1 MAEGVEPLLQPVVAT
16 EVARVATGGADIQP
30 APIRVLDTHPIDRQL
45 VVSPIVGVVIVI
57 LVDQIDPHRTAKDR
71 LQLAPQITLREPQR
85 HEARVTPVEGLTP
98 LAVGHLVVGL
108 GAVLTPGNPRDPTP
122 CSELT
127 IVGGKEGEVDRIL
140 RPRPLGEALV
150 VPRRREVREVDERGG
165 STECEEHQ
173 GETEEAA
180 GDVVPA
186 EGPTVWTAETVPAP
200 VVADHHMDPHHE
212 PAEAHHPAQSTE
224 EADDPDPERS
234 IAPQPGVVKHMG
246 DGPQRG
252 DNPLSLGAA
261 LERLS
266 TLSREVEPG
275 PLRVIED
282 EAVDR
287 QLLLIPLIGGPGV
300 DAPERVDVRYRVAAE
315 ASRIAP
321 APLLGH
327 RLGVHRGERTV
338 GSQRQPRPRVGLDG
352 KGGDAIGG
360 AECEC
365 RAALPLRQ
373 ATPHAV

>member
-1 MAEGVEPLLQPVVAT
+1 MTEGVEPLLEPVVAAK
-16 EVARVATGGADIQP
+16 VARVATGGAGIQP
-30 APIRVLDTHPIDRQL
+30 TPIRVLDTHPIDRQL

-57 LVDQIDPHRTAKDR
+57 LIDQLDPHRTAKDR

-85 HEARVTPVEGLTP
+85 CQSRVTPVEGLTP
-98 LAVGHLVVGL
+98 LSVGHLIVGL
-108 GAVLTPGNPRDPTP
+108 GAVLTPGNPRDPGP

-127 IVGGKEGEVDRIL
+127 IVGGEEGEVNRIL
-140 RPRPLGEALV
+140 RPRPLGETLV
-150 VPRRREVREVDERGG
+150 VPRCRKVREVNERGG
-165 STECEEHQ
+165 STEGEEHQ

-180 GDVVPA
+180 GNVMPA
-186 EGPTVWTAETVPAP
+186 EGPTVWTAETVPPP
-200 VVADHHMDPHHE
+200 VVADQHMDPHHQ
-212 PAEAHHPAQSTE
+212 PAEAHQPAQSAE

-252 DNPLSLGAA
+252 DDPLSLGAA
-261 LERLS
+261 LERPP

-300 DAPERVDVRYRVAAE
+300 NAPERVDTRYWVAAE
-315 ASRIAP
+315 ATRIAP
-321 APLLGH
+321 APLLRH
-327 RLGVHRGERTV
+327 RLGIHRGERTV

-360 AECEC
+360 AESE
-365 RAALPLRQ
+365 RRTALPLRQ